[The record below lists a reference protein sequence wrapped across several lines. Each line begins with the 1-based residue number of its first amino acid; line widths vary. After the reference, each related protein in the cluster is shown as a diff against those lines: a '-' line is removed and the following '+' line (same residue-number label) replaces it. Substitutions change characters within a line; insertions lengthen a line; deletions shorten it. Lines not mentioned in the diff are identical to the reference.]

1 MEAFLLYED
10 LFLRLTYLTL
20 NDIEIRYRSSGISF
34 AFSLAVSRRWYVPN
48 YKISLE
54 STSSEWKTTT
64 FKLTDLRKHY
74 IGKALNDRLK
84 KETLKD
90 IIRIGF
96 ITDQKKIW
104 RV

>member
-1 MEAFLLYED
+1 
-10 LFLRLTYLTL
+10 
-20 NDIEIRYRSSGISF
+20 
-34 AFSLAVSRRWYVPN
+34 VSRRWYVPN

-96 ITDQKKIW
+96 ITDQKKYGEFEFELDYIKFK
-104 RV
+104 